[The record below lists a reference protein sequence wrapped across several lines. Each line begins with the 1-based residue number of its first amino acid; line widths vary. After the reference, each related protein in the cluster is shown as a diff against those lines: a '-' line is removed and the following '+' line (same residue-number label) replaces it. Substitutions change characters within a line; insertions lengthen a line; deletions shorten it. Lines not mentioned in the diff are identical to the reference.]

1 MKKVIFVL
9 TAWGCIVLMSVVC
22 SCGNGSKP
30 QVNEQSIKDSIT
42 KAVKDSM
49 EKIETEKVYNK
60 MHSKESMEKD
70 LKSFLS
76 EYVNTTNDN
85 IEEYLSSDFNAVI
98 TKWTNNPNMGE
109 WNLFGLNSSSMVER
123 YTIQNLEG
131 TENNKAKADVL
142 LSIDNEGDYQE
153 ETCSIYMV
161 YEKDKWVVDEIDNVK
176 KDMKS
181 IMNGQGTIQNEE
193 PENVPSADGSYSKYI
208 GKWTYFINTQGRRMR
223 CYSAVINDDMTC
235 VFITYTPDG
244 DRNVVNLRKCVF
256 TNGHV
261 YFTDNGDITLKGTPR
276 FRLGPDG
283 LLTTNGDYMVK
294 E

>member
-49 EKIETEKVYNK
+49 EKIEAEKVYNK

-176 KDMKS
+176 KDGIIVGYRETMYCYVLGQDGGDGYINMKFTFQRYKDVGKS
-181 IMNGQGTIQNEE
+181 YT
-193 PENVPSADGSYSKYI
+193 NVKGVWPMLSRINIIPKSAFGELK
-208 GKWTYFINTQGRRMR
+208 
-223 CYSAVINDDMTC
+223 
-235 VFITYTPDG
+235 
-244 DRNVVNLRKCVF
+244 
-256 TNGHV
+256 
-261 YFTDNGDITLKGTPR
+261 DN
-276 FRLGPDG
+276 
-283 LLTTNGDYMVK
+283 
-294 E
+294 